1 VLFIKG
7 TKDFPQCGF
16 SQTVVNIFRT
26 MNVPFE
32 TVNILEDDRLRTGM
46 KAYSQWPTFPQI
58 YLNGERGVGRL
69 RSTEREGRDSI
80 A

>member
-1 VLFIKG
+1 
-7 TKDFPQCGF
+7 
-16 SQTVVNIFRT
+16 

-58 YLNGERGVGRL
+58 YMNGERGVGRL